1 MDSINKIK
9 TALGITATFSDPDV
23 KKATYLML
31 DALAEEL
38 DTAGYDPGSV
48 ADECL
53 ANLEEAIEDIQEQKM
68 IDAEIAEDEKVA
80 ADIAAEE
87 ALSVEENDLE
97 EEDDEVDEDL
107 ALEEEIED
115 ITEDKTE
122 ETEETK

>member
-31 DALAEEL
+31 DALATEL
-38 DTAGYDPGSV
+38 DAAGYDPGSV

-53 ANLEEAIEDIQEQKM
+53 ANLDEAIEDIQEQKM
-68 IDAEIAEDEKVA
+68 IEEEIVEDEKVA

-87 ALSVEENDLE
+87 ALSVEEEELE
-97 EEDDEVDEDL
+97 DEGEDDDIEVELSLEDEV
-107 ALEEEIED
+107 ED
-115 ITEDKTE
+115 ITDNEVE
-122 ETEETK
+122 EAK